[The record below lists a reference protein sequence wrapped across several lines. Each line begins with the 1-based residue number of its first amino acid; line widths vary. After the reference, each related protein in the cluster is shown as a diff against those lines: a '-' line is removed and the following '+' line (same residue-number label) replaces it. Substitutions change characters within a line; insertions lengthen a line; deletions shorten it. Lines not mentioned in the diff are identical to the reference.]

1 MACRADANEVEELKD
16 CFDTYCTW
24 SSQLANVEKSSI
36 LFSKNTSREDKR
48 KIKAIMGFKEMGA
61 KLIYFGNSFVF
72 RRNRYKE
79 FSKIKDKIQNRLA
92 CWNSQLL
99 SKAEKMVMIKA
110 VAQTILTYSISTF
123 EFLKKVCN
131 DMDAILQN
139 IWWGSNKKK
148 KRNCIALKA
157 WSELCKPKDK
167 GGLFFRPFREMN
179 LAFLAKL
186 VWKVASR
193 EDNLWIKMLRTRYLK
208 E

>member
-123 EFLKKVCN
+123 EFPKKVCN

-148 KRNCIALKA
+148 KGNCIALKA

-193 EDNLWIKMLRTRYLK
+193 EDNLWIKMFRTRYLK
-208 E
+208 G